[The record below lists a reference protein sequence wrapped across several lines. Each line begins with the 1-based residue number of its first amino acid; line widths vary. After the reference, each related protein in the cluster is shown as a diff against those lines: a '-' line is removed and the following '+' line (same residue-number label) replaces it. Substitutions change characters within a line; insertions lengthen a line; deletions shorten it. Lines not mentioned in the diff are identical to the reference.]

1 MESLYEELVHEG
13 ILVRA
18 PKTKLREYSGE
29 YRYKEHAVNTL
40 ILNWKFTLSFV
51 SYRNDRKK

>member
-18 PKTKLREYSGE
+18 PKTKLREYTGE
-29 YRYKEHAVNTL
+29 YRYSLTTQN
-40 ILNWKFTLSFV
+40 FRYFSYQSGFV
-51 SYRNDRKK
+51 IVVKL

>member
-18 PKTKLREYSGE
+18 PKTKLREYFGE
-29 YRYKEHAVNTL
+29 YRYREHAVNGFILDWKYTL
-40 ILNWKFTLSFV
+40 CFV
-51 SYRNDRKK
+51 SL